1 MSRISKLFEPN
12 QICFHTMSP
21 DEGGCVLLY
30 FHSVSASEGCPISIV
45 LPSYFHSIFPYFCP
59 MNYLS
64 VENLSK
70 AFGERK
76 LFSNIS
82 FGISQGQ
89 KIALVGINGAG
100 KSTLMKII
108 MGLEIPDTGQVALN
122 NTVKIAYVHQ
132 NPVFDSNLSIYQ
144 TIFDQSNSE
153 VLRVIEEY
161 HKAMLDSERGI
172 DNSDKMAKLF
182 EQMDALQAWDFEY
195 QVKEVLGKLGLHDTD
210 LPVGNLSGG
219 QRKRVALAK
228 AILEKPDLLLLD
240 EPTNHLD
247 LETIEWLEDYLA
259 KANLAIFMVTHD
271 RYFLEKVT
279 NEILE
284 LDQGKI
290 HRYQGNYGYFLDKKA
305 ERMQI
310 EDIEIEKAKSLY
322 KKELDWIRRQ
332 PKARGTK
339 AKYRVDAFE
348 ETKEKAFTKREE
360 RDIELSVS
368 TQRLGNKILEIDKIS
383 KSYGEKK
390 LIEEFSYIFKKKD
403 RIGIV
408 GPNGAGKTTFLQ
420 MITGLIEP
428 DQGKVTQGQTTL
440 FGYYRQEED
449 RFDEEKRLIDVVKE
463 VAEVVTLNKGQT
475 ITVGQFLNQ
484 FGFPPKQQFTPIGK
498 MSGGERR
505 RLQLLMVLI
514 RNPNFLIL
522 DEPTNDLDLMTLNIL
537 EEFLDTFPGCL
548 IIVSHDR
555 YFMDRLVEHLFVFEG
570 EGVIRD
576 FPGNYTDYREWEKEE
591 STKYQVSSTKTIEA
605 RDKSQ
610 ETKEEKKVE
619 EAEKSV
625 SKIKASYKQKQEFKK
640 TNEQIAKLE
649 GEKEKIT
656 AQIGAGI
663 EDHEELLK
671 LSNRIAEIDS
681 ELEGLEMIWL
691 ELSELEGI
699 ED

>member
-1 MSRISKLFEPN
+1 
-12 QICFHTMSP
+12 
-21 DEGGCVLLY
+21 
-30 FHSVSASEGCPISIV
+30 
-45 LPSYFHSIFPYFCP
+45 

-82 FGISQGQ
+82 FGIGQGQ

-108 MGLEIPDTGQVALN
+108 MGLEIPDTGTVGINQS
-122 NTVKIAYVHQ
+122 VKIAYVHQ
-132 NPVFDSNLSIYQ
+132 NPVFESNLSIYQ

-153 VLRVIEEY
+153 VLRVIEDY

-172 DNSDKMAKLF
+172 DNSDLMSRLF
-182 EQMDALQAWDFEY
+182 EKMDALQAWDFEY

-247 LETIEWLEDYLA
+247 LETIEWLEEYLS
-259 KANLAIFMVTHD
+259 KANLSIFMVTHD
-271 RYFLEKVT
+271 RYFLDKVT

-305 ERMQI
+305 ERLQI

-322 KKELDWIRRQ
+322 KKELEWIRRQ

-383 KSYGEKK
+383 KSYDDKVLVK
-390 LIEEFSYIFKKKD
+390 DFSYIFKKKD

-408 GPNGAGKTTFLQ
+408 GPNGAGKTTFLK
-420 MITGLIEP
+420 MITGLLDP
-428 DQGKVTQGQTTL
+428 DSGKVTAGQTTA

-449 RFDEEKRLIDVVKE
+449 RFDEEKRLIDVVKD
-463 VAEVVTLNKGQT
+463 VAEVVVLDKGQT
-475 ITVGQFLNQ
+475 ITVSQFLTQ

-514 RNPNFLIL
+514 KNPNFLIL

-537 EEFLDTFPGCL
+537 EEFLDNFPGCL

-576 FPGNYTDYREWEKEE
+576 FPGNYTDFREWEKENQQE
-591 STKYQVSSTKTIEA
+591 DRSPKTEEI
-605 RDKSQ
+605 K
-610 ETKEEKKVE
+610 TVKEEPKVE
-619 EAEKSV
+619 KSEAAPKA
-625 SKIKASYKQKQEFKK
+625 KASYKQKQEFKK
-640 TNEQIAKLE
+640 INETMAKLE
-649 GEKEKIT
+649 EEKTQLEGKIAAGLEDLELLMT
-656 AQIGAGI
+656 YSNRLQAIGN
-663 EDHEELLK
+663 ELEEL
-671 LSNRIAEIDS
+671 
-681 ELEGLEMIWL
+681 ELEWL

-699 ED
+699 EE

>member
-1 MSRISKLFEPN
+1 
-12 QICFHTMSP
+12 
-21 DEGGCVLLY
+21 
-30 FHSVSASEGCPISIV
+30 
-45 LPSYFHSIFPYFCP
+45 

-82 FGISQGQ
+82 FGIAQGQ

-122 NTVKIAYVHQ
+122 QSVKIAYVHQ
-132 NPVFDSNLSIYQ
+132 NPVFEANLSIYQ

-153 VLRVIEEY
+153 ILQVIEAY
-161 HKAMLDSERGI
+161 HKAMLDAERGV
-172 DNSDKMAKLF
+172 DNSDQMSKLF
-182 EQMDALQAWDFEY
+182 EKMDALQAWDFEY
-195 QVKEVLGKLGLHDTD
+195 QVKEVLGKLGLHDTE

-247 LETIEWLEDYLA
+247 LETIEWLEDYLS
-259 KANLAIFMVTHD
+259 KANLALFMVTHD

-360 RDIELSVS
+360 RDIELTIS
-368 TQRLGNKILEIDKIS
+368 TQRLGNKILEIEKIS
-383 KSYGEKK
+383 KSFDNKTLVK
-390 LIEEFSYIFKKKD
+390 DFSYIFKKKD
-403 RIGIV
+403 RIGII
-408 GPNGAGKTTFLQ
+408 GPNGAGKTTFLK
-420 MITGLIEP
+420 MITGLLDP
-428 DQGKVTQGQTTL
+428 DQGKVTAGQTTA

-449 RFDEEKRLIDVVKE
+449 RFDEEKRLIDVVKDI
-463 VAEVVTLNKGQT
+463 AEVVVLDKGQT
-475 ITVGQFLNQ
+475 ITVSQFLTQ

-505 RLQLLMVLI
+505 RLQLLLVLI
-514 RNPNFLIL
+514 KNPNFLIL

-576 FPGNYTDYREWEKEE
+576 FPGNYTDFREWESENEDQK
-591 STKYQVSSTKTIEA
+591 STTGIQP
-605 RDKSQ
+605 
-610 ETKEEKKVE
+610 KVE
-619 EAEKSV
+619 PKTEPVVLPEISGAASPKL
-625 SKIKASYKQKQEFKK
+625 KASYKQKQEFKQL
-640 TNEQIAKLE
+640 NETIAKLE
-649 GEKEKIT
+649 AEKATITEQITVGTADVSLLLTWTNRLQVIDGEL
-656 AQIGAGI
+656 
-663 EDHEELLK
+663 EELE
-671 LSNRIAEIDS
+671 LS
-681 ELEGLEMIWL
+681 WL
-691 ELSELEGI
+691 ELSELDGI
-699 ED
+699 TD

>member
-1 MSRISKLFEPN
+1 
-12 QICFHTMSP
+12 
-21 DEGGCVLLY
+21 
-30 FHSVSASEGCPISIV
+30 
-45 LPSYFHSIFPYFCP
+45 

-108 MGLEIPDTGQVALN
+108 MGQEIADTGQVAIN
-122 NTVKIAYVHQ
+122 NSVKIAYVHQ
-132 NPVFDSNLSIYQ
+132 NPVFDSNLTIYQ

-153 VLRVIEEY
+153 ILRVIEDY
-161 HKAMLDSERGI
+161 HKAMLDAERGI
-172 DNSDKMAKLF
+172 DNSDQMSKLF
-182 EQMDALQAWDFEY
+182 EKMDALQAWDFEY
-195 QVKEVLGKLGLHDTD
+195 QVKEVLGKLGLHDTE

-360 RDIELSVS
+360 RDIELTVS
-368 TQRLGNKILEIDKIS
+368 TQRLGNKILEIEKIS
-383 KSYGEKK
+383 KSFDDKT
-390 LIEEFSYIFKKKD
+390 LIKDFSYIFKKKD

-408 GPNGAGKTTFLQ
+408 GPNGAGKTTFLK
-420 MITGLIEP
+420 MITGLLEP
-428 DQGKVTQGQTTL
+428 DAGKISVGQTTAY
-440 FGYYRQEED
+440 GYYRQEED

-463 VAEVVTLNKGQT
+463 VAEVVVLDKGQT
-475 ITVGQFLNQ
+475 ITVSQFLTQ

-514 RNPNFLIL
+514 KNPNFLIL

-570 EGVIRD
+570 EGKIKD
-576 FPGNYTDYREWEKEE
+576 FPGNYTDFREWEKENQLE
-591 STKYQVSSTKTIEA
+591 DRGPKT
-605 RDKSQ
+605 
-610 ETKEEKKVE
+610 EEPKVE
-619 EAEKSV
+619 KQESRSEKQESAPKV
-625 SKIKASYKQKQEFKK
+625 KASFKQKQEFKK
-640 TNEQIAKLE
+640 VTETMSKLE
-649 GEKEKIT
+649 GEKSTITDQIT
-656 AQIGAGI
+656 AGTSDVNQLMTWTNRLQSIDR
-663 EDHEELLK
+663 ELEEL
-671 LSNRIAEIDS
+671 
-681 ELEGLEMIWL
+681 ELAWL
-691 ELSELEGI
+691 DLSELEGI

>member
-1 MSRISKLFEPN
+1 
-12 QICFHTMSP
+12 
-21 DEGGCVLLY
+21 
-30 FHSVSASEGCPISIV
+30 
-45 LPSYFHSIFPYFCP
+45 

-122 NTVKIAYVHQ
+122 QSVKIAYVHQ
-132 NPVFDSNLSIYQ
+132 NPVFDANLSIYQ

-153 VLRVIEEY
+153 VLRVIEDY
-161 HKAMLDSERGI
+161 HKAMLDAERGI
-172 DNSDKMAKLF
+172 DNSDKMSKLF
-182 EQMDALQAWDFEY
+182 EKMDALQAWDFEY
-195 QVKEVLGKLGLHDTD
+195 QVKEVLGKLGLHDTE

-259 KANLAIFMVTHD
+259 KANLSIFMVTHD

-360 RDIELSVS
+360 RDIELTVS

-383 KSYGEKK
+383 KSFDEKK
-390 LIEEFSYIFKKKD
+390 LVKDFSYIFRKKD

-408 GPNGAGKTTFLQ
+408 GPNGAGKTTFLK
-420 MITGLIEP
+420 MITGLLDP
-428 DQGKVTQGQTTL
+428 DAGKITAGQTTA

-463 VAEVVTLNKGQT
+463 VAEVVVLDKGQT
-475 ITVGQFLNQ
+475 ITVSQFLTQ

-514 RNPNFLIL
+514 KNPNFLIL

-576 FPGNYTDYREWEKEE
+576 FPGNYTDFREWEKDN
-591 STKYQVSSTKTIEA
+591 SIKYQDDSSKISEPQVEKKEPIA
-605 RDKSQ
+605 EKQ
-610 ETKEEKKVE
+610 ETAPKV
-619 EAEKSV
+619 
-625 SKIKASYKQKQEFKK
+625 KASYKQKQEFKK
-640 TNEQIAKLE
+640 TNETIAKLE
-649 GEKEKIT
+649 AEKGQLTEQISAGTSDMNQLMTWSNRLQAIDGEL
-656 AQIGAGI
+656 
-663 EDHEELLK
+663 EEL
-671 LSNRIAEIDS
+671 
-681 ELEGLEMIWL
+681 ELTWL
-691 ELSELEGI
+691 ELSELDGI

>member
-1 MSRISKLFEPN
+1 
-12 QICFHTMSP
+12 
-21 DEGGCVLLY
+21 
-30 FHSVSASEGCPISIV
+30 
-45 LPSYFHSIFPYFCP
+45 

-108 MGLEIPDTGQVALN
+108 MGLEIADTGQVGIN
-122 NTVKIAYVHQ
+122 QSVKIAYVHQ
-132 NPVFDSNLSIYQ
+132 NPVFEANLSIYQ

-153 VLRVIEEY
+153 VLRVIEDY
-161 HKAMLDSERGI
+161 HKALIDAERGI
-172 DNSDKMAKLF
+172 DNSDKMSILF
-182 EQMDALQAWDFEY
+182 EKMDALQAWDFEY
-195 QVKEVLGKLGLHDTD
+195 QVKEVLGKLGLHDTE

-247 LETIEWLEDYLA
+247 LETIEWLEEYLA
-259 KANLAIFMVTHD
+259 KANLSIFMVTHD
-271 RYFLEKVT
+271 RYFLETVT

-360 RDIELSVS
+360 RDIELTVS

-383 KSYGEKK
+383 KSFDEKTLVK
-390 LIEEFSYIFKKKD
+390 DFSYIFKKKD

-408 GPNGAGKTTFLQ
+408 GPNGAGKTTFLKI
-420 MITGLIEP
+420 ITGLLDP
-428 DQGKVTQGQTTL
+428 DAGKVTAGQTTA

-463 VAEVVTLNKGQT
+463 IAEVVVLDKGQT
-475 ITVGQFLNQ
+475 ITVSQFLTQ
-484 FGFPPKQQFTPIGK
+484 FGFLPKQQFTPIGK

-514 RNPNFLIL
+514 KNPNFLIL

-537 EEFLDTFPGCL
+537 EESLDSFPGCL

-576 FPGNYTDYREWEKEE
+576 FPGNYTDFREWEKENQDAG
-591 STKYQVSSTKTIEA
+591 TKNQDLSSKTQDA
-605 RDKSQ
+605 SVKTAQ
-610 ETKEEKKVE
+610 PKVE
-619 EAEKSV
+619 VETSKNPASTP
-625 SKIKASYKQKQEFKK
+625 KIKASYKQKQEFKK
-640 TNEQIAKLE
+640 TNESIAKLE
-649 GEKEKIT
+649 AEKLQLNDQIT
-656 AQIGAGI
+656 AGTSDMNKLMTWSSRLQAIDG
-663 EDHEELLK
+663 ELEEL
-671 LSNRIAEIDS
+671 
-681 ELEGLEMIWL
+681 ELVWL

>member
-1 MSRISKLFEPN
+1 
-12 QICFHTMSP
+12 
-21 DEGGCVLLY
+21 
-30 FHSVSASEGCPISIV
+30 
-45 LPSYFHSIFPYFCP
+45 

-82 FGISQGQ
+82 FGIAQGQ

-108 MGLEIPDTGQVALN
+108 MGLEIPDSGQVALN
-122 NTVKIAYVHQ
+122 QSVKIAYVHQ
-132 NPVFDSNLSIYQ
+132 NPVFESNLSIYQ

-153 VLRVIEEY
+153 ILQVIEAY
-161 HKAMLDSERGI
+161 HKAMLDAERGI
-172 DNSDKMAKLF
+172 DNSDQMSKLF
-182 EQMDALQAWDFEY
+182 EKMDALQAWDFEY
-195 QVKEVLGKLGLHDTD
+195 QVKEVLGKLGLHDTE
-210 LPVGNLSGG
+210 LAVGNLSGG

-247 LETIEWLEDYLA
+247 LETIEWLEDYLS
-259 KANLAIFMVTHD
+259 KANLALFMVTHD

-360 RDIELSVS
+360 RDIELTVS
-368 TQRLGNKILEIDKIS
+368 TQRLGNKILEIEKIS
-383 KSYGEKK
+383 KAFDDKTLVK
-390 LIEEFSYIFKKKD
+390 DFSYIFKKKD
-403 RIGIV
+403 RIGII
-408 GPNGAGKTTFLQ
+408 GPNGAGKTTFLK
-420 MITGLIEP
+420 MITGLLDP
-428 DQGKVTQGQTTL
+428 DQGKVTAGQTTA

-463 VAEVVTLNKGQT
+463 IAEVVVLDKGQT
-475 ITVGQFLNQ
+475 ITVSQFLTQ

-505 RLQLLMVLI
+505 RLQLLLVLI
-514 RNPNFLIL
+514 KNPNFLIL

-576 FPGNYTDYREWEKEE
+576 FPGNYTDFREWETENEDQKDSP
-591 STKYQVSSTKTIEA
+591 STQP
-605 RDKSQ
+605 
-610 ETKEEKKVE
+610 KVE
-619 EAEKSV
+619 PKSV
-625 SKIKASYKQKQEFKK
+625 QVEVPLSHESSVPKLKASYKQKQEFKQIND
-640 TNEQIAKLE
+640 TIAKLE
-649 GEKEKIT
+649 AEKAKIT
-656 AQIGAGI
+656 DQITEGTPDVSLLLTWTTRLQAIDG
-663 EDHEELLK
+663 ELEELE
-671 LSNRIAEIDS
+671 LS
-681 ELEGLEMIWL
+681 WL
-691 ELSELEGI
+691 ELSELDGI
-699 ED
+699 SD

>member
-1 MSRISKLFEPN
+1 
-12 QICFHTMSP
+12 
-21 DEGGCVLLY
+21 
-30 FHSVSASEGCPISIV
+30 
-45 LPSYFHSIFPYFCP
+45 

-82 FGISQGQ
+82 FGIAQGQ

-122 NTVKIAYVHQ
+122 QSVKIAYVHQ
-132 NPVFDSNLSIYQ
+132 NPVFESNLSIYQ
-144 TIFDQSNSE
+144 TIFEQSNSE
-153 VLRVIEEY
+153 ILQVIESY
-161 HKAMLDSERGI
+161 HKAMLDAERGI
-172 DNSDKMAKLF
+172 DNSDQMSKLF
-182 EQMDALQAWDFEY
+182 EKMDALQAWDFEY
-195 QVKEVLGKLGLHDTD
+195 QVKEVLGKLGLHDTE

-247 LETIEWLEDYLA
+247 LETIEWLEDYLS
-259 KANLAIFMVTHD
+259 KANLALFMVTHD

-360 RDIELSVS
+360 RDIELTVS
-368 TQRLGNKILEIDKIS
+368 TQRLGNKILEIEKIGKSFDDKTLV
-383 KSYGEKK
+383 KD
-390 LIEEFSYIFKKKD
+390 FSYIFKKKD
-403 RIGIV
+403 RIGII
-408 GPNGAGKTTFLQ
+408 GPNGAGKTTFLK
-420 MITGLIEP
+420 MITGLLDP
-428 DQGKVTQGQTTL
+428 DHGKVTAGQTTA

-449 RFDEEKRLIDVVKE
+449 RFDEEKRLIDVVKDI
-463 VAEVVTLNKGQT
+463 AEVVVLDKGQT
-475 ITVGQFLNQ
+475 ITVSQFLTQ

-505 RLQLLMVLI
+505 RLQLLLVLI
-514 RNPNFLIL
+514 KNPNFLIL

-570 EGVIRD
+570 EGVISD
-576 FPGNYTDYREWEKEE
+576 FPGNYTDFREWEAENE
-591 STKYQVSSTKTIEA
+591 DQKTA
-605 RDKSQ
+605 TGTQ
-610 ETKEEKKVE
+610 PKVE
-619 EAEKSV
+619 PKTEPVAITEISGAASPKL
-625 SKIKASYKQKQEFKK
+625 KASYKQKQEFKQLND
-640 TNEQIAKLE
+640 TIAKLE
-649 GEKEKIT
+649 AEKATITEQITVGTADVSQLLTWTNRLQAIDGEL
-656 AQIGAGI
+656 
-663 EDHEELLK
+663 EELE
-671 LSNRIAEIDS
+671 LS
-681 ELEGLEMIWL
+681 WL
-691 ELSELEGI
+691 ELSELDGI
-699 ED
+699 TD

>member
-1 MSRISKLFEPN
+1 
-12 QICFHTMSP
+12 
-21 DEGGCVLLY
+21 
-30 FHSVSASEGCPISIV
+30 
-45 LPSYFHSIFPYFCP
+45 

-108 MGLEIPDTGQVALN
+108 MGQEIADTGQVAIN
-122 NTVKIAYVHQ
+122 NSVKIAYVHQ
-132 NPVFDSNLSIYQ
+132 NPVFDSNLTIYQ

-153 VLRVIEEY
+153 VLRVIEDY
-161 HKAMLDSERGI
+161 HKAMLDAERGI
-172 DNSDKMAKLF
+172 DNSDQMSKLF
-182 EQMDALQAWDFEY
+182 EKMDALQAWDFEY
-195 QVKEVLGKLGLHDTD
+195 QVKEVLGKLGLHDTE

-259 KANLAIFMVTHD
+259 KANLSIFMVTHD
-271 RYFLEKVT
+271 RYFLDKVT

-305 ERMQI
+305 ERLQI
-310 EDIEIEKAKSLY
+310 EDIEIDKAKSLY

-368 TQRLGNKILEIDKIS
+368 TQRLGNKILEIEKIS
-383 KSYGEKK
+383 KSFDEKTLVK
-390 LIEEFSYIFKKKD
+390 DFSYIFKKKD

-408 GPNGAGKTTFLQ
+408 GPNGAGKTTFLK
-420 MITGLIEP
+420 MITGLLDP
-428 DQGKVTQGQTTL
+428 DSGKISVGQTTA

-463 VAEVVTLNKGQT
+463 VAEVVVLDKGQT
-475 ITVGQFLNQ
+475 ITVSQFLTQ

-514 RNPNFLIL
+514 KNPNFLIL

-570 EGVIRD
+570 EGKIKD
-576 FPGNYTDYREWEKEE
+576 FPGNYTDFREWEKENSNQYQDTSIKTLE
-591 STKYQVSSTKTIEA
+591 PRNEIQDTKI
-605 RDKSQ
+605 
-610 ETKEEKKVE
+610 EEKQVKVE
-619 EAEKSV
+619 KPISATKV
-625 SKIKASYKQKQEFKK
+625 KASFKQKQEFKK
-640 TNEQIAKLE
+640 INETIAKLE
-649 GEKEKIT
+649 GEKSTIT
-656 AQIGAGI
+656 DQIAAGTSDVNQLMTWTNRLQAI
-663 EDHEELLK
+663 DRELEEL
-671 LSNRIAEIDS
+671 
-681 ELEGLEMIWL
+681 ELAWL
-691 ELSELEGI
+691 ELSELDGI
-699 ED
+699 E

>member
-1 MSRISKLFEPN
+1 
-12 QICFHTMSP
+12 
-21 DEGGCVLLY
+21 
-30 FHSVSASEGCPISIV
+30 
-45 LPSYFHSIFPYFCP
+45 

-108 MGLEIPDTGQVALN
+108 MGQEIADTGQVAIN
-122 NTVKIAYVHQ
+122 NAVKIAYVHQ
-132 NPVFDSNLSIYQ
+132 NPVFDSNLTIYQ

-153 VLRVIEEY
+153 VLRVIEDY
-161 HKAMLDSERGI
+161 HKAMLDAERGI
-172 DNSDKMAKLF
+172 DNSDQMSKLF
-182 EQMDALQAWDFEY
+182 EKMDALQAWDFEY
-195 QVKEVLGKLGLHDTD
+195 QVKEVLGKLGLHDTE

-360 RDIELSVS
+360 RDIELTVS

-383 KSYGEKK
+383 KSFDEKTLVK
-390 LIEEFSYIFKKKD
+390 DFSYIFKKKD

-408 GPNGAGKTTFLQ
+408 GPNGAGKTTFLK
-420 MITGLIEP
+420 MITGLLEP
-428 DQGKVTQGQTTL
+428 DAGKISVGQTTAY
-440 FGYYRQEED
+440 GYYRQEED

-463 VAEVVTLNKGQT
+463 VAEVVVLDKGQT
-475 ITVGQFLNQ
+475 ITVSQFLTQ

-514 RNPNFLIL
+514 KNPNFLIL

-570 EGVIRD
+570 EGKIKD
-576 FPGNYTDYREWEKEE
+576 FPGNYTDFREWEKETE
-591 STKYQVSSTKTIEA
+591 DRGPKTEEPKA
-605 RDKSQ
+605 DKQ
-610 ETKEEKKVE
+610 APKVE
-619 EAEKSV
+619 KSEAA
-625 SKIKASYKQKQEFKK
+625 SKAKASFKQKQEFKK
-640 TNEQIAKLE
+640 VNETIAKLE
-649 GEKEKIT
+649 GEKSTIT
-656 AQIGAGI
+656 DQIAAGTSDVNQLMTWTNRLQSI
-663 EDHEELLK
+663 DRELEEL
-671 LSNRIAEIDS
+671 
-681 ELEGLEMIWL
+681 ELTWL
-691 ELSELEGI
+691 DLSELDGI
-699 ED
+699 E

>member
-1 MSRISKLFEPN
+1 
-12 QICFHTMSP
+12 
-21 DEGGCVLLY
+21 
-30 FHSVSASEGCPISIV
+30 
-45 LPSYFHSIFPYFCP
+45 

-108 MGLEIPDTGQVALN
+108 MGQEIPDTGQVAIN
-122 NTVKIAYVHQ
+122 NSVKIAYVHQ
-132 NPVFDSNLSIYQ
+132 NPVFDSNLTIYQ

-153 VLRVIEEY
+153 VLRVIEDY
-161 HKAMLDSERGI
+161 HKAMLDAERGI
-172 DNSDKMAKLF
+172 DNSDQMSKLF
-182 EQMDALQAWDFEY
+182 EKMDALQAWDFEY
-195 QVKEVLGKLGLHDTD
+195 QVKEVLGKLGLHDTE

-360 RDIELSVS
+360 RDIELTVS

-383 KSYGEKK
+383 KSFDEKTLVK
-390 LIEEFSYIFKKKD
+390 DFSYIFKKKD

-408 GPNGAGKTTFLQ
+408 GPNGAGKTTFLK
-420 MITGLIEP
+420 MITGLLEP
-428 DQGKVTQGQTTL
+428 DAGKISVGQTTAY
-440 FGYYRQEED
+440 GYYRQEED

-463 VAEVVTLNKGQT
+463 VAEVVVLDKGQT
-475 ITVGQFLNQ
+475 ITVSQFLTQ

-514 RNPNFLIL
+514 KNPNFLIL

-570 EGVIRD
+570 EGKIKD
-576 FPGNYTDYREWEKEE
+576 FPGNYTDFREWEKETE
-591 STKYQVSSTKTIEA
+591 DRGPKTEEPKA
-605 RDKSQ
+605 DKQ
-610 ETKEEKKVE
+610 APKVE
-619 EAEKSV
+619 KSEAA
-625 SKIKASYKQKQEFKK
+625 SKAKASFKQKQEFKK
-640 TNEQIAKLE
+640 VNETIAKLE
-649 GEKEKIT
+649 GEKSTIT
-656 AQIGAGI
+656 DQIAAGTSDVNQLMTWTNRLQSI
-663 EDHEELLK
+663 DRELEEL
-671 LSNRIAEIDS
+671 
-681 ELEGLEMIWL
+681 ELTWL
-691 ELSELEGI
+691 DLSELDGI
-699 ED
+699 E

>member
-1 MSRISKLFEPN
+1 
-12 QICFHTMSP
+12 
-21 DEGGCVLLY
+21 
-30 FHSVSASEGCPISIV
+30 
-45 LPSYFHSIFPYFCP
+45 

-108 MGLEIPDTGQVALN
+108 MGLEIPDTGEVALN
-122 NTVKIAYVHQ
+122 NAVKIAYVHQ

-153 VLRVIEEY
+153 VLRVIEDY

-271 RYFLEKVT
+271 RYFLDKVT

-284 LDQGKI
+284 LDNGKI
-290 HRYQGNYGYFLDKKA
+290 FRYQGNYSYFLQKKA
-305 ERMQI
+305 ERREI
-310 EDIEIEKAKSLY
+310 EDLEIEKAKSLY
-322 KKELDWIRRQ
+322 KKELEWIRRQ

-348 ETKEKAFTKREE
+348 ETKEKAFTQREE
-360 RDIELSVS
+360 RDIELSLS
-368 TQRLGNKILEIDKIS
+368 TQRLGNKILEIEHLYKA
-383 KSYGEKK
+383 YGEKT
-390 LIEEFSYIFKKKD
+390 LIKDFSYVFKKKD

-420 MITGLIEP
+420 MITGLINP
-428 DQGKVTQGQTTL
+428 DSGKITVGQTTL

-463 VAEVVTLNKGQT
+463 VAEVVVLDKGQT
-475 ITVGQFLNQ
+475 ITVSQFLNR

-498 MSGGERR
+498 LSGGERR
-505 RLQLLMVLI
+505 RLQLLLVLI
-514 RNPNFLIL
+514 KNPNFLIL
-522 DEPTNDLDLMTLNIL
+522 DEPTNDLDLMTLNVL
-537 EEFLDTFPGCL
+537 EEFLDDFPGCL

-570 EGVIRD
+570 EGAIRD

-591 STKYQVSSTKTIEA
+591 STKYQVSSTKTSEA
-605 RDKSQ
+605 RSERRETREENKVDDSVKS
-610 ETKEEKKVE
+610 ESKV
-619 EAEKSV
+619 
-625 SKIKASYKQKQEFKK
+625 KASYKQKQEFKK
-640 TNEQIAKLE
+640 TNEAISKLEREKESITTQIA
-649 GEKEKIT
+649 
-656 AQIGAGI
+656 AGI
-663 EDHEELLK
+663 DDHEELLK
-671 LSNRIAEIDS
+671 LSNRIADIDS
-681 ELEGLEMIWL
+681 ELEELEMTWL

>member
-1 MSRISKLFEPN
+1 
-12 QICFHTMSP
+12 
-21 DEGGCVLLY
+21 
-30 FHSVSASEGCPISIV
+30 
-45 LPSYFHSIFPYFCP
+45 

-122 NTVKIAYVHQ
+122 QSVKIAYVHQ
-132 NPVFDSNLSIYQ
+132 NPVFESNLSIYQ

-153 VLRVIEEY
+153 VLRVIEDY

-172 DNSDKMAKLF
+172 DNSDQMSKLF
-182 EQMDALQAWDFEY
+182 EKMDALQAWDFEY

-247 LETIEWLEDYLA
+247 LETIEWLEEYLA

-383 KSYGEKK
+383 KSFDEKT
-390 LIEEFSYIFKKKD
+390 LIKDFSYIFKKKD
-403 RIGIV
+403 RVGIV
-408 GPNGAGKTTFLQ
+408 GPNGAGKTTFIK
-420 MITGLIEP
+420 MITGLLNP
-428 DQGKVTQGQTTL
+428 DAGKVTAGQTTA

-463 VAEVVTLNKGQT
+463 VAEVVVLDKGQT
-475 ITVGQFLNQ
+475 ITVSQFLTQ

-514 RNPNFLIL
+514 KNPNFLIL

-570 EGVIRD
+570 EGEIRD
-576 FPGNYTDYREWEKEE
+576 FPGNYTDFREWEKENQD
-591 STKYQVSSTKTIEA
+591 TKDKTQDSKAKIQEA
-605 RDKSQ
+605 
-610 ETKEEKKVE
+610 KKATSAPLQSEDTSIATPKV
-619 EAEKSV
+619 
-625 SKIKASYKQKQEFKK
+625 KASYKQKQEFKK
-640 TNEQIAKLE
+640 INETIAKLE
-649 GEKEKIT
+649 DEKILLE
-656 AQIGAGI
+656 AQISAGI
-663 EDHEELLK
+663 DDMNQLMTCSNRLQAIGTELEELE
-671 LSNRIAEIDS
+671 LS
-681 ELEGLEMIWL
+681 WL
-691 ELSELEGI
+691 ELSELDGI
-699 ED
+699 EE

>member
-1 MSRISKLFEPN
+1 
-12 QICFHTMSP
+12 
-21 DEGGCVLLY
+21 
-30 FHSVSASEGCPISIV
+30 
-45 LPSYFHSIFPYFCP
+45 

-82 FGISQGQ
+82 FGIAQGQ

-122 NTVKIAYVHQ
+122 QSVKIAYVHQ
-132 NPVFDSNLSIYQ
+132 NPVFESNLSIYQ

-153 VLRVIEEY
+153 ILQVIESY
-161 HKAMLDSERGI
+161 HKAMLDAERGI
-172 DNSDKMAKLF
+172 DNSDKMSKLF
-182 EQMDALQAWDFEY
+182 EKMDALQAWDFEY
-195 QVKEVLGKLGLHDTD
+195 QVKEVLGKLGLHDTE
-210 LPVGNLSGG
+210 LAVGNLSGG

-247 LETIEWLEDYLA
+247 LETIEWLEDYLS
-259 KANLAIFMVTHD
+259 KANLALFMVTHD

-360 RDIELSVS
+360 RDIELTVS
-368 TQRLGNKILEIDKIS
+368 TQRLGNKILEIEKIS
-383 KSYGEKK
+383 KTFDDKTLVK
-390 LIEEFSYIFKKKD
+390 DFSYIFKKKD
-403 RIGIV
+403 RIGII
-408 GPNGAGKTTFLQ
+408 GPNGAGKTTFLK
-420 MITGLIEP
+420 MITGLLDP
-428 DQGKVTQGQTTL
+428 DQGKVTAGQTTA

-463 VAEVVTLNKGQT
+463 IAEVVVLDKGQT
-475 ITVGQFLNQ
+475 ITVSQFLTQ

-505 RLQLLMVLI
+505 RLQLLLVLI
-514 RNPNFLIL
+514 KNPNFLIL

-570 EGVIRD
+570 EGAIRD
-576 FPGNYTDYREWEKEE
+576 FPGNYTDFREWEEE
-591 STKYQVSSTKTIEA
+591 NAEQKASSSPQA
-605 RDKSQ
+605 
-610 ETKEEKKVE
+610 KVE
-619 EAEKSV
+619 SKPVQVEAPVIQEAASPKL
-625 SKIKASYKQKQEFKK
+625 KASYKQKQEFKK
-640 TNEQIAKLE
+640 VNETIAQLETEKATLTDQITVGTPDVNLLLTWTNRLQAID
-649 GEKEKIT
+649 GEL
-656 AQIGAGI
+656 
-663 EDHEELLK
+663 EELE
-671 LSNRIAEIDS
+671 LS
-681 ELEGLEMIWL
+681 WL
-691 ELSELEGI
+691 ELSDLDGI
-699 ED
+699 AD

>member
-1 MSRISKLFEPN
+1 
-12 QICFHTMSP
+12 
-21 DEGGCVLLY
+21 
-30 FHSVSASEGCPISIV
+30 
-45 LPSYFHSIFPYFCP
+45 

-82 FGISQGQ
+82 FGIAQGQ

-122 NTVKIAYVHQ
+122 QSVKIAYVHQ
-132 NPVFDSNLSIYQ
+132 NPVFEANLSIYQ

-153 VLRVIEEY
+153 ILQVIESY
-161 HKAMLDSERGI
+161 HKAMLDAERGI
-172 DNSDKMAKLF
+172 DNSDQMSKLF
-182 EQMDALQAWDFEY
+182 EKMDALQAWDFEY
-195 QVKEVLGKLGLHDTD
+195 QVKEVLGKLGLHDTE

-247 LETIEWLEDYLA
+247 LETIEWLEDYLS
-259 KANLAIFMVTHD
+259 KANLALFMVTHD

-360 RDIELSVS
+360 RDIELTVS
-368 TQRLGNKILEIDKIS
+368 TQRLGNKILEIEKIGKSFDDKTLV
-383 KSYGEKK
+383 KD
-390 LIEEFSYIFKKKD
+390 FSYIFKKKD
-403 RIGIV
+403 RIGII
-408 GPNGAGKTTFLQ
+408 GPNGAGKTTFLK
-420 MITGLIEP
+420 MITGLLDP
-428 DQGKVTQGQTTL
+428 DQGKVTAGQTTA

-449 RFDEEKRLIDVVKE
+449 RFDEEKRLIDVVKDI
-463 VAEVVTLNKGQT
+463 AEVVVLDKGQT
-475 ITVGQFLNQ
+475 ITVSQFLTQ

-505 RLQLLMVLI
+505 RLQLLLVLI
-514 RNPNFLIL
+514 KNPNFLIL

-576 FPGNYTDYREWEKEE
+576 FPGNYTDFREWEAENE
-591 STKYQVSSTKTIEA
+591 GQKTTTGT
-605 RDKSQ
+605 Q
-610 ETKEEKKVE
+610 PKVE
-619 EAEKSV
+619 PKTEPVAIPEISGAASPKL
-625 SKIKASYKQKQEFKK
+625 KASYKQKQEFKQLND
-640 TNEQIAKLE
+640 TIAKLE
-649 GEKEKIT
+649 GEKATIT
-656 AQIGAGI
+656 EQITVGTADVSQLLTWTNRLQAIDG
-663 EDHEELLK
+663 ELEELE
-671 LSNRIAEIDS
+671 LS
-681 ELEGLEMIWL
+681 WL
-691 ELSELEGI
+691 ELSELDGI
-699 ED
+699 TD

>member
-1 MSRISKLFEPN
+1 
-12 QICFHTMSP
+12 
-21 DEGGCVLLY
+21 
-30 FHSVSASEGCPISIV
+30 
-45 LPSYFHSIFPYFCP
+45 

-108 MGLEIPDTGQVALN
+108 MGQEIADTGQVGIN
-122 NTVKIAYVHQ
+122 NSVKIAYVHQ
-132 NPVFDSNLSIYQ
+132 NPVFDSNLNIYQ

-153 VLRVIEEY
+153 VLRVIEDY

-172 DNSDKMAKLF
+172 DNSAQMSKLF
-182 EQMDALQAWDFEY
+182 EKMDALQAWDFEY
-195 QVKEVLGKLGLHDTD
+195 QVKEVLGKLGLHDTE

-259 KANLAIFMVTHD
+259 KANLSIFMVTHD
-271 RYFLEKVT
+271 RYFLDKVC

-305 ERMQI
+305 ERLQI

-360 RDIELSVS
+360 RDIELTVS

-383 KSYGEKK
+383 KSFDEKTLVK
-390 LIEEFSYIFKKKD
+390 DFSYIFKKKD

-408 GPNGAGKTTFLQ
+408 GPNGAGKTTFLK
-420 MITGLIEP
+420 MITGLLEP
-428 DQGKVTQGQTTL
+428 DAGKIAVGQTTA

-463 VAEVVTLNKGQT
+463 VAEVVVLDKGQT
-475 ITVGQFLNQ
+475 ITVSQFLTQ

-514 RNPNFLIL
+514 KNPNFLIL

-537 EEFLDTFPGCL
+537 EEFLDDFPGCL

-576 FPGNYTDYREWEKEE
+576 FPGNYTDFREWEKENQSEDRSPKLEEVKSEKQE
-591 STKYQVSSTKTIEA
+591 SRIE
-605 RDKSQ
+605 KQ
-610 ETKEEKKVE
+610 ESAPKV
-619 EAEKSV
+619 
-625 SKIKASYKQKQEFKK
+625 KASYKQKQEFKK
-640 TNEQIAKLE
+640 INESIAKLE
-649 GEKEKIT
+649 DEKATITDQIAAGTSDVNQLMTWTNRLQAIDGEL
-656 AQIGAGI
+656 
-663 EDHEELLK
+663 EEL
-671 LSNRIAEIDS
+671 
-681 ELEGLEMIWL
+681 ELAWL
-691 ELSELEGI
+691 ELSELDGI
-699 ED
+699 AD

>member
-1 MSRISKLFEPN
+1 
-12 QICFHTMSP
+12 
-21 DEGGCVLLY
+21 
-30 FHSVSASEGCPISIV
+30 
-45 LPSYFHSIFPYFCP
+45 

-82 FGISQGQ
+82 FGIAQGQ

-108 MGLEIPDTGQVALN
+108 MGLEIPDRGQVALN
-122 NTVKIAYVHQ
+122 QAVKIAYVHQ
-132 NPVFDSNLSIYQ
+132 NPVFEGNLSIYQ

-153 VLRVIEEY
+153 ILQVIEAY
-161 HKAMLDSERGI
+161 HKAMIDAERGL
-172 DNSDKMAKLF
+172 DNSEQMSKLF
-182 EQMDALQAWDFEY
+182 EKMDALQAWDFEY
-195 QVKEVLGKLGLHDTD
+195 QVKEVLGKLGLHDTE
-210 LPVGNLSGG
+210 LPIGNLSGG

-247 LETIEWLEDYLA
+247 LETIEWLEDYLS
-259 KANLAIFMVTHD
+259 KANLALFMVTHD

-284 LDQGKI
+284 LDQGNI
-290 HRYQGNYGYFLDKKA
+290 HRYQGNYGYFLDKKSA
-305 ERMQI
+305 RMQI

-360 RDIELSVS
+360 RDIELTVS
-368 TQRLGNKILEIDKIS
+368 TQRLGNKILEIEKIG
-383 KSYGEKK
+383 KSFDGLTLLKD
-390 LIEEFSYIFKKKD
+390 FSYIFKKKD
-403 RIGIV
+403 RIGII
-408 GPNGAGKTTFLQ
+408 GPNGAGKTTFLK
-420 MITGLIEP
+420 MITGLLDP
-428 DQGKVTQGQTTL
+428 DEGKVTAGQTTA

-449 RFDEEKRLIDVVKE
+449 RFEEEKRLIDVVKDI
-463 VAEVVTLNKGQT
+463 AEVVVLDKGQT
-475 ITVGQFLNQ
+475 ITVSQFLTQ

-505 RLQLLMVLI
+505 RLQLLLVLI
-514 RNPNFLIL
+514 KNPNFLIL

-555 YFMDRLVEHLFVFEG
+555 YFMDRLVEHLFIFEG
-570 EGVIRD
+570 EGKIKD
-576 FPGNYTDYREWEKEE
+576 FPGNYTDFREWEQENE
-591 STKYQVSSTKTIEA
+591 DRRTKTNDSGQQKVDTKNGGSVTIVS
-605 RDKSQ
+605 KK
-610 ETKEEKKVE
+610 ET
-619 EAEKSV
+619 SP
-625 SKIKASYKQKQEFKK
+625 KIKASYKQKQEFKQI
-640 TNEQIAKLE
+640 NELIAKLE
-649 GEKEKIT
+649 GEKSTIT
-656 AQIGAGI
+656 DQIASGTS
-663 EDHEELLK
+663 DVNQLLTWTNKLQDMDRQLEELE
-671 LSNRIAEIDS
+671 LS
-681 ELEGLEMIWL
+681 WL
-691 ELSELEGI
+691 ELSELDGI
-699 ED
+699 AD